1 MHDELLVLP
10 PLVLCRLRLPLHGV
24 GVVLLHLPLLL
35 AAHDPW
41 KCAAVSSSTFGHLA
55 ICFPEQA
62 MWLSTRPGLDHA
74 KVRLQ
79 WLHVHVQPFWL
90 PSSGLLSWISS

>member
-1 MHDELLVLP
+1 MTSSSCFRRLSSAACACRSTASASSFSTSRFFLP
-10 PLVLCRLRLPLHGV
+10 PTT
-24 GVVLLHLPLLL
+24 
-35 AAHDPW
+35 PW
-41 KCAAVSSSTFGHLA
+41 KRAAVSSSTFGHLA